1 VSYPRSQTPARIVA
15 LLEERG
21 PMMRQ
26 EIASALGLA
35 ASGINDY
42 LHRVGDAI
50 ERQRLTLQGAPV
62 LYRLRGDARPFTPPP
77 RMAATRCTCGDCLSC
92 DVQGMRRD
100 LAARRSAPPPPR
112 SETRLVRGLPVFAE
126 GPGDRDETCVEY
138 TGCLDRFTR
147 SSVATRAHC
156 PTDCT
161 ERRRVD
167 WRIERDEHAGRR
179 DASALT
185 F

>member
-1 VSYPRSQTPARIVA
+1 MT
-15 LLEERG
+15 
-21 PMMRQ
+21 RQ

-35 ASGINDY
+35 ASGVNDH

-50 ERQRLTLQGAPV
+50 QRQRLELPGAPV
-62 LYRLRGDARPFTPPP
+62 LFRLRGDARPFAPPP
-77 RMAATRCTCGDCLSC
+77 RVAAVPRCTCGDCLSC
-92 DVQGMRRD
+92 DVQAMRRE
-100 LAARRSAPPPPR
+100 LQARRSAPPPPR

-138 TGCLDRFTR
+138 AGCLDRFTR

-156 PTDCT
+156 PTACT

-167 WRIERDEHAGRR
+167 WRVERDEIAGRR